1 MKEILNGISVI
12 PEKKDL
18 NEPIYTLLRKGDTC
32 VVDDFGVIRKGVV
45 RNIIKLSKGKTLMSV
60 QLTHSYTQEC
70 VIYNAECVSPADG
83 MQCLLR
89 LTSYEM
95 ILRRY
100 EPKGQS
106 TNVPLW
112 N

>member
-1 MKEILNGISVI
+1 MKEILNGISVV
-12 PEKKDL
+12 PEKTDL
-18 NEPIYTLLRKGDTC
+18 DKPLYTLLRKGDAC
-32 VVDDFGVIRKGVV
+32 IVDDFGVIRKGIV
-45 RNIIKLSKGKTLMSV
+45 RNIINLSKGKTLISV
-60 QLTHSYTQEC
+60 ELTHSYTQDSA
-70 VIYNAECVSPADG
+70 VYNAECVSPADE

-89 LTSYEM
+89 LTSYDM